1 MDYNHLIIYELE
13 FFWHLICH
21 DACII
26 SYFKSKNIF
35 DKVLPEMVSV
45 CPPRIPMLLC
55 FELEQIRDYIYY
67 TNAPHFY
74 SKCDLGFALA
84 QSIAILGFWVG
95 TQKPFLGE
103 PCQKCFWT

>member
-1 MDYNHLIIYELE
+1 MKLDFL
-13 FFWHLICH
+13 HLICH
-21 DACII
+21 DVFII

-45 CPPRIPMLLC
+45 CPHCVPTIAIMLC
-55 FELEQIRDYIYY
+55 FELEQIRDYICHI
-67 TNAPHFY
+67 NAPHFY

-103 PCQKCFWT
+103 PCQKCVWT